1 MFLIKRKELEDYLLN
16 KVLDHKD
23 SQTGK
28 GTGEMMTATEAFTA
42 IFLSFL
48 LIGIG
53 YAIRY
58 AVEQDDE

>member
-1 MFLIKRKELEDYLLN
+1 
-16 KVLDHKD
+16 
-23 SQTGK
+23 
-28 GTGEMMTATEAFTA
+28 MTAIEAITA